1 LTPLLN
7 CVYVVVLQYGLYSA
21 FMGCFV
27 YVLLG
32 TSKDVNIGPTA
43 VMSLLTATFA
53 RGSVMLAIVLS
64 LCCGV
69 IQIILGLLH
78 IGNCFCPVYN
88 VTSCREN

>member
-1 LTPLLN
+1 
-7 CVYVVVLQYGLYSA
+7 
-21 FMGCFV
+21 MGCFV

-53 RGSVMLAIVLS
+53 RGSVMLAVVLS

-69 IQIILGLLH
+69 LQIILGLLH
-78 IGNCFCPVYN
+78 IGNIFLYVCSHFQRVVKMIIFNGVDCD
-88 VTSCREN
+88 